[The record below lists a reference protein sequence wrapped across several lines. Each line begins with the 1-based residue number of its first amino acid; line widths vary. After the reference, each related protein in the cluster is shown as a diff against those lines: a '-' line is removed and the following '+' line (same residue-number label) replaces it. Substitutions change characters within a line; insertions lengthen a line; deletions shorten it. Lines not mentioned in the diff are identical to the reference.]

1 MKTHKNIAVFIP
13 HLGCRHACVFC
24 SQTAITGVEHVEPDL
39 QSELERIRKT
49 IEGSISTLN
58 GAEAEIA
65 FFGGSFTGI
74 GEERMIAF
82 LECAEN
88 YLGGGIAGIRCSTR
102 PDYIDDHICR
112 ILKAHHVTA
121 VELGIQSTDDR
132 VLALSGRGHTSKQSA
147 DACGMLN
154 EYGFELGGQMMVG
167 MPGADAESEIKTAR
181 DIVSFG
187 ASTCRIYPMV
197 VFENTPLYRM
207 TLDGVYTPLSDKEAV
222 RRAAGCARVF
232 IDAGITIL
240 RIGLHS
246 SRNLAEAPFG
256 ANHPAIGEL
265 VESEIYYG
273 IIREKIA
280 AFGERT
286 SSVRVAVPCGELSKC
301 IGHKGVNRERLAA
314 EFGAEIRFVQADGLN
329 KYDVRILSE
338 ITSY

>member
-24 SQTAITGVEHVEPDL
+24 SQTAITGVERVEPDL
-39 QSELERIRKT
+39 QSELARIRNT
-49 IEGSISTLN
+49 IEQSLSTLG
-58 GAEAEIA
+58 GAETEIA

-82 LECAEN
+82 LECAES
-88 YLGGGIAGIRCSTR
+88 YIGRGVAGIRCSTR

-112 ILKAHHVTA
+112 ILKDHRVTA

-132 VLALSGRGHTSKQSA
+132 VLMLSGRGHTSKQSE
-147 DACGMLN
+147 DACRLING
-154 EYGFELGGQMMVG
+154 YGFELGGQMMVG
-167 MPGADAESEIKTAR
+167 MPGADAESEVKTAK

-207 TLDGVYTPLSDKEAV
+207 ALDGVYKPLSNEEAV
-222 RRAAGCARVF
+222 RRAASCARVF
-232 IDAGITIL
+232 IDAGVTIL

-246 SRNLAEAPFG
+246 SQNLAEAPFG

-280 AFGERT
+280 AFGNRT
-286 SSVRVAVPCGELSKC
+286 ASVSAVVPCGELSKC
-301 IGHKGVNRERLAA
+301 IGHKGVNRERLEA
-314 EFGAEIRFVQADGLN
+314 EFDIKIRFVQSKGLN